1 MGRKIAITTD
11 CTSDLNPELLK
22 RFGIDVI
29 YFYIYTDTGKF
40 QDVSEITAANVF
52 ECMRR
57 GGTTRSVAPDPE
69 EYKRFFEKKLKNCDE
84 VIHVA
89 ISSGISLSCTNSAKA
104 LELMGENGSRVHI
117 VDTLQLSTG
126 VGHLAIRAAELALA
140 GKSSDE
146 IIAELSELRNRVS
159 TTFIT
164 MNAEYLY
171 LNGKVSK
178 KVERICNRLN
188 IHPVLEMRGGQIK
201 LKKVFFGNY
210 ENAML
215 RYIRS
220 QLRGDS
226 EIDVKRLFVT
236 HAGCS
241 VKELNA
247 VQKTITSMI
256 KFSEVYVTVASA
268 TISSNCGPH
277 TIGVLYIK
285 KPIG

>member
-1 MGRKIAITTD
+1 MERKIAITTD
-11 CTSDLNPELLK
+11 CTSDLNTELLK
-22 RFGIDVI
+22 RFGIDLI

-52 ECMRR
+52 ECMSR

-69 EYKRFFEKKLKNCDE
+69 EYQRFFEKKLKNCDE

-104 LELMGENGSRVHI
+104 VELMGENGKRVHI

-126 VGHLAIRAAELALA
+126 VGHLAIRAAELADE
-140 GKSSDE
+140 GKGSEE
-146 IIAELSELRNRVS
+146 IIAELTELRGRVS

-178 KVERICNRLN
+178 TVERICDKFN
-188 IHPVLEMRGGQIK
+188 IHPVLEMRGGKIT

-215 RYIRS
+215 RYVRS
-220 QLRGDS
+220 QLRGNSD
-226 EIDVKRLFVT
+226 IDVKRLFIT
-236 HAGCS
+236 HAGCNI
-241 VKELNA
+241 KELNA
-247 VQKTITSMI
+247 VQKTIASII

-277 TIGVLYIK
+277 TIGVLYLN
-285 KPIG
+285 KP

>member
-1 MGRKIAITTD
+1 MGRRIAITTD
-11 CTSDLNPELLK
+11 CTSDLTPELLK
-22 RFGIDVI
+22 RFGVDVI

-52 ECMRR
+52 ECMQR
-57 GGTTRSVAPDPE
+57 GGVTRSVAPDPE
-69 EYKRFFEKKLKNCDE
+69 EYKRFFEKNLKTCDE

-104 LELMGENGSRVHI
+104 VELMGENGSRVHI
-117 VDTLQLSTG
+117 FDTWQLSTG
-126 VGHLAIRAAELALA
+126 VGHLVIRAAELAAA
-140 GKSSDE
+140 GKGSE
-146 IIAELSELRNRVS
+146 QIIAELSELRSRVS

-178 KVERICNRLN
+178 TVERICDRLK
-188 IHPVLEMRGGQIK
+188 IHPVLEMRDGQIK

-220 QLRGDS
+220 QLRRYS
-226 EIDVKRLFVT
+226 EIDSGRLFIT
-236 HAGCS
+236 HAGCNI
-241 VKELNA
+241 KELNA
-247 VQKTITSMI
+247 VQKTVSSMI
-256 KFSEVYVTVASA
+256 KFNEVYVTVASA

-277 TIGVLYIK
+277 TIGVLYIN
-285 KPIG
+285 KP